1 MNRSYQKSID
11 QSVWIEKVHNDH
23 RIVDNNKVDSHL
35 YMEKSHNYYHHSYTD
50 TYTNTH
56 THTHTDRWFIRVNQ
70 NFYRKYGMEW
80 QVK

>member
-11 QSVWIEKVHNDH
+11 QSVWIDKVHNDH

-35 YMEKSHNYYHHSYTD
+35 YMEKSHNYYHHSYSD

-56 THTHTDRWFIRVNQ
+56 TQIDGLSESIRIFIESMVWNDR
-70 NFYRKYGMEW
+70 
-80 QVK
+80 